1 MNQKVLIKEVLK
13 YWYFIDSVLLNDH
26 AKKIITDQ
34 KDYNEYVS
42 IKAALLNNLYELYN
56 YVQYDP
62 KDIKIPK
69 NDKVLQEMAIQLAK
83 KSKSIS
89 ANMIQDKKFVEHMK
103 KVIIKESKNSKNSDI
118 KFLTENIINIRFLKM
133 SLDNVLVGMPLIESK
148 KPIRDFKSEI
158 LEETYL
164 MMRSNLIEISKK
176 YNKDFF
182 LIKEEKKT

>member
-1 MNQKVLIKEVLK
+1 
-13 YWYFIDSVLLNDH
+13 
-26 AKKIITDQ
+26 
-34 KDYNEYVS
+34 
-42 IKAALLNNLYELYN
+42 
-56 YVQYDP
+56 
-62 KDIKIPK
+62 
-69 NDKVLQEMAIQLAK
+69 
-83 KSKSIS
+83 
-89 ANMIQDKKFVEHMK
+89 MIQDKKFVEHMK